1 MQEEVPSNIMYP
13 ATSGVTF
20 RSDDKDVCTYTA
32 GSLLGV
38 HAGVSRVWAGIY
50 SQDTLGNEVALT
62 KDEINVVVPFKENG

>member
-1 MQEEVPSNIMYP
+1 MVLDKTEYKDFMQEEVPSNIMYP

-38 HAGVSRVWAGIY
+38 HAGVSRVSAGIY
-50 SQDTLGNEVALT
+50 HRIHLAMRLHLQR
-62 KDEINVVVPFKENG
+62 